1 MVPIYK
7 IIFFDTKRSIL
18 HTILWCDKID
28 FSLHFS
34 YTRSMKKQKWIWEHD
49 EYPNFKYNKEKL
61 EPLLRDIAYEQGK
74 LKSFM
79 LLMDERSSK
88 YSLAQTLENEI
99 IASCEIEGEIL
110 NRQSV
115 RSSIKQKLG
124 LESQQHY
131 KALKKEDNYVDIL
144 IDANTNYDE
153 DLTLDKLFGWHHG
166 MFEKGYSGFAK
177 IKVAEFR
184 GEGAMQVVSGDYG
197 KEEIHYEAPAHENL
211 EKEINDF
218 IKWFNNTPTT
228 LEKASLTHLWFVIIH
243 PFDDGNG
250 RITRALTD
258 RVLSKFE
265 QSSFSKIYTMSK
277 SIYEDRRGYYEA
289 LDKTTGRFAKDDPL
303 DITYWMEWFFKTLH
317 HALLDAGKQL
327 NYIVEKTKFW
337 DAHREDELN
346 ARQTKVLNRLLDIG
360 SENFKGDLSKKKY
373 VKIADTAETNASRDI
388 ADLLAKRC
396 IKKVEGTT
404 GRGTRY
410 RVNHM
415 P

>member
-1 MVPIYK
+1 
-7 IIFFDTKRSIL
+7 
-18 HTILWCDKID
+18 
-28 FSLHFS
+28 
-34 YTRSMKKQKWIWEHD
+34 MKKQKWIWEYD
-49 EYPNFKYNKEKL
+49 EYPNFKYNKETL

-79 LLMDERSSK
+79 LLMDKESTK

-153 DLTLDKLFGWHHG
+153 DLTLEKLFGWHHA

-184 GEGAMQVVSGDYG
+184 GEGAMQVVSGDYD
-197 KEEIHYEAPAHENL
+197 KEKIHYEAPPYDTL
-211 EKEINDF
+211 EREMDNF
-218 IKWFNNTPTT
+218 IKWFNETPTT
-228 LEKASLTHLWFVIIH
+228 LEIAAITHLWFVIIH

-258 RVLSKFE
+258 RVLSKLE
-265 QSSFSKIYTMSK
+265 HSSFSKIYTMSK
-277 SIYEDRRGYYEA
+277 SIYEDRKGYYEA
-289 LDKTTGRFAKDDPL
+289 LDKTTGRFAKDEPL
-303 DITYWMEWFFKTLH
+303 DITYWMVWFFKTLH
-317 HALLDAGKQL
+317 DALLDAQEQL

-337 DAHREDELN
+337 DEHREDELN
-346 ARQTKVLNRLLDIG
+346 SRQIKVLNRLLDIG
-360 SENFKGDLSKKKY
+360 SENFKGDLTKAKY
-373 VKIADTAETNASRDI
+373 IKITDTAETNASRDI
-388 ADLLAKRC
+388 ADLLAKGC
-396 IKKVEGTT
+396 IKKVEDTI

-410 RVNHM
+410 TINHK
-415 P
+415 

>member
-1 MVPIYK
+1 
-7 IIFFDTKRSIL
+7 
-18 HTILWCDKID
+18 
-28 FSLHFS
+28 
-34 YTRSMKKQKWIWEHD
+34 MKKQKWIWEYD
-49 EYPNFKYNKEKL
+49 EYPNFKYDKEKL

-79 LLMDERSSK
+79 LLMDKVSTG

-110 NRQSV
+110 NRESV

-124 LESQQHY
+124 LESEEHY
-131 KALKKEDNYVDIL
+131 KITRKEDNYVDIL

-153 DLTLDKLFGWHHG
+153 DLTLDKLFGWHNA
-166 MFEKGYSGFAK
+166 MFEKGYSGFSK
-177 IKVAEFR
+177 IKVAQFR
-184 GEGAMQVVSGDYG
+184 EEGAMQVVSGDYG
-197 KEEIHYEAPAHENL
+197 KEKIHYEAPPFDNL
-211 EKEINDF
+211 ENEMSSF
-218 IKWFNNTPTT
+218 IKWFNETPTT

-258 RVLSKFE
+258 RVLSKLE
-265 QSSFSKIYTMSK
+265 KSSFSKIYTMSK
-277 SIYEDRRGYYEA
+277 SIYEDRIGYYEA
-289 LDKTTGRFAKDDPL
+289 LDKTTGRFEKDDPL

-337 DAHREDELN
+337 DAHRVDELN
-346 ARQTKVLNRLLDIG
+346 VRQIKVLNRLLDIG
-360 SENFKGDLSKKKY
+360 SENFKGDLTKAKY
-373 VKIADTAETNASRDI
+373 VKIANTPETNASRDI
-388 ADLLAKRC
+388 ADLLAKGC

-410 RVNHM
+410 TINHII
-415 P
+415 

>member
-1 MVPIYK
+1 
-7 IIFFDTKRSIL
+7 
-18 HTILWCDKID
+18 
-28 FSLHFS
+28 
-34 YTRSMKKQKWIWEHD
+34 MKKQKWIWEYD
-49 EYPNFKYNKEKL
+49 EYPNFKYDKEKI

-79 LLMDERSSK
+79 LLMDKESTR

-124 LESQQHY
+124 LESHQHY
-131 KALKKEDNYVDIL
+131 KITRKEDNYVDIL

-153 DLTLDKLFGWHHG
+153 DLTLDKLFGWHNA
-166 MFEKGYSGFAK
+166 MFEKGYSGFSK
-177 IKVAEFR
+177 IKVAQFR

-197 KEEIHYEAPAHENL
+197 KEKIHYEAPPFDTLEN
-211 EKEINDF
+211 EMNSF
-218 IKWFNNTPTT
+218 IKWFNETPTT

-258 RVLSKFE
+258 RVLSKLE

-277 SIYEDRRGYYEA
+277 SIYDDRKGYYEA
-289 LDKTTGRFAKDDPL
+289 LDKTTGRFEKNDPL
-303 DITYWMEWFFKTLH
+303 DITYWMEWFFKTLYN
-317 HALLDAGKQL
+317 ALLDAQKQL

-346 ARQTKVLNRLLDIG
+346 LRQIKVLNKLLDIG
-360 SENFKGDLSKKKY
+360 SENFKGDLTKSKY
-373 VKIADTAETNASRDI
+373 VKIANTAETNASRDI
-388 ADLLAKRC
+388 ADLLAKGC
-396 IKKVEGTT
+396 IKQVEGTT

-410 RVNHM
+410 TINHII
-415 P
+415 

>member
-1 MVPIYK
+1 
-7 IIFFDTKRSIL
+7 
-18 HTILWCDKID
+18 
-28 FSLHFS
+28 
-34 YTRSMKKQKWIWEHD
+34 MKKQKWIWEYD
-49 EYPNFKYNKEKL
+49 EYPNFKYDKEKL

-79 LLMDERSSK
+79 LLMDKESTR

-124 LESQQHY
+124 LESHQHY
-131 KALKKEDNYVDIL
+131 KTLRKEDNYVDIL

-153 DLTLDKLFGWHHG
+153 DLTLDKLFGWHNA
-166 MFEKGYSGFAK
+166 MFEKGYSGFSK
-177 IKVAEFR
+177 IKVAQFR
-184 GEGAMQVVSGDYG
+184 EEGAMQVVSGDYG
-197 KEEIHYEAPAHENL
+197 KEKIHYEAPPFDTL
-211 EKEINDF
+211 EEEMSSF
-218 IKWFNNTPTT
+218 IKWFNDTSAT
-228 LEKASLTHLWFVIIH
+228 LEKAAITHLWFVIIH

-258 RVLSKFE
+258 RVLSKLE

-277 SIYEDRRGYYEA
+277 SIYEDRKGYYEA
-289 LDKTTGRFAKDDPL
+289 LDKTTGRFEKNDPL

-317 HALLDAGKQL
+317 HALLDAEKQL
-327 NYIVEKTKFW
+327 SYIVEKTKFW

-346 ARQTKVLNRLLDIG
+346 SRQIKVLNRLLDIG
-360 SENFKGDLSKKKY
+360 SENFKGDLTKKKY

-388 ADLLAKRC
+388 ADLLAKGC
-396 IKKVEGTT
+396 IKQIEGTA

-410 RVNHM
+410 TINHVI
-415 P
+415 

>member
-1 MVPIYK
+1 
-7 IIFFDTKRSIL
+7 
-18 HTILWCDKID
+18 
-28 FSLHFS
+28 
-34 YTRSMKKQKWIWEHD
+34 MKKQKWIWEYD
-49 EYPNFKYNKEKL
+49 EYPNFKYDKEKL

-74 LKSFM
+74 LKSLM
-79 LLMDERSSK
+79 LLMDKDSTR

-110 NRQSV
+110 NRESV

-124 LESQQHY
+124 LESEEHY
-131 KALKKEDNYVDIL
+131 KILRKEDNYVDIL

-153 DLTLDKLFGWHHG
+153 DLTLDKLFGWHNA
-166 MFEKGYSGFAK
+166 MFEKGYSGFSK
-177 IKVAEFR
+177 IKVAQFR

-197 KEEIHYEAPAHENL
+197 KEKIHYEAPPFDTL
-211 EKEINDF
+211 EQQMNSF
-218 IKWFNNTPTT
+218 IKWFNETPTT

-258 RVLSKFE
+258 RVLSKLE
-265 QSSFSKIYTMSK
+265 QSYFSKIYTMSK
-277 SIYEDRRGYYEA
+277 SIYEDRIGYYEA
-289 LDKTTGRFAKDDPL
+289 LDKTTGRFEKDDPL
-303 DITYWMEWFFKTLH
+303 DITYWMEWFFKTLYN
-317 HALLDAGKQL
+317 ALLDAQKQL

-346 ARQTKVLNRLLDIG
+346 LRQIKVLNKLLDIG
-360 SENFKGDLSKKKY
+360 SENFKGDLTKSKY
-373 VKIADTAETNASRDI
+373 VKIANTAETNASRDI
-388 ADLLAKRC
+388 ADLLAKGC

-410 RVNHM
+410 TINHVI
-415 P
+415 